1 MPRNRDL
8 SAPRKPVE
16 IRFPTGLPVS
26 FLCGRPQ
33 NAEAPSPHVVSVN
46 PTAKRPWNA
55 DSDAS
60 LLAAAPRMPSL
71 RPSSSELNRKISRLR
86 DPPSSQTPVLTPY
99 GMEGLVENT
108 SNILTVKEVADVL
121 RCSKT
126 HALNVIEGK
135 VRGLPKLTHLRLG
148 RRKVV
153 RKDWLDQ
160 WMEANKTR

>member
-1 MPRNRDL
+1 
-8 SAPRKPVE
+8 
-16 IRFPTGLPVS
+16 
-26 FLCGRPQ
+26 
-33 NAEAPSPHVVSVN
+33 
-46 PTAKRPWNA
+46 
-55 DSDAS
+55 
-60 LLAAAPRMPSL
+60 
-71 RPSSSELNRKISRLR
+71 
-86 DPPSSQTPVLTPY
+86 
-99 GMEGLVENT
+99 MEGLMENT

-160 WMEANKTR
+160 WMDANKTR